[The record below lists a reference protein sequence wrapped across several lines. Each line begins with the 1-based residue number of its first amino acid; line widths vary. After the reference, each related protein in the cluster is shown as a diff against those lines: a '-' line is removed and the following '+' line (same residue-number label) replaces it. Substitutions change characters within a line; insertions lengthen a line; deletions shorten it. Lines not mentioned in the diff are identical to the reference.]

1 MLARLTGATSRAAG
15 FVHGVAAI
23 LLLPYAGALAAT
35 PKAALAA
42 VVLAAI
48 GPGVAR
54 PKGVLVLRGSEAGAR
69 RGADNVGG
77 GGRPSLAADCHR
89 TQVAWLTALASVVA
103 DPTTGF
109 LAGLAASA
117 FFSSFGKQSSKKAA

>member
-23 LLLPYAGALAAT
+23 SLLPYAGALAAT

-42 VVLAAI
+42 VVLAAV

-54 PKGVLVLRGSEAGAR
+54 PKGVLALRGSEAGAR
-69 RGADNVGG
+69 HGVDSARGGK
-77 GGRPSLAADCHR
+77 AADGPR

-109 LAGLAASA
+109 LAGLAAA
-117 FFSSFGKQSSKKAA
+117 AAVAALVGKNSKKAS

>member
-54 PKGVLVLRGSEAGAR
+54 PKGVLVLRGSEAG
-69 RGADNVGG
+69 
-77 GGRPSLAADCHR
+77 
-89 TQVAWLTALASVVA
+89 VAWLTALASVVA

>member
-77 GGRPSLAADCHR
+77 GGEAVSGRRLPSNAGRLAHGARVGRRGPDDRVPRRPR
-89 TQVAWLTALASVVA
+89 R
-103 DPTTGF
+103 
-109 LAGLAASA
+109 
-117 FFSSFGKQSSKKAA
+117 